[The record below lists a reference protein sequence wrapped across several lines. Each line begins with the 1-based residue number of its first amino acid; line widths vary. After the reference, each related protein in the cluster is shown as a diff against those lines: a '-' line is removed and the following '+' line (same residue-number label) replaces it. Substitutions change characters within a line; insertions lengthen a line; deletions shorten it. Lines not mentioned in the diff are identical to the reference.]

1 MNTGWSSLKSVVGR
15 VTMGKR
21 LSQIQGS
28 FAPEATKPKTRR
40 WVVQKCD
47 LNNRVWVDATVELTA
62 EGLAQDVMEQMQ
74 EQGGI
79 YRLKEV

>member
-1 MNTGWSSLKSVVGR
+1 MNTGWSNFKSAVGR

-28 FAPEATKPKTRR
+28 FAPVVKPNSRR

-47 LNNRVWVDATVELTA
+47 LNNRTWIDATIALSS

-79 YRLKEV
+79 FRLKEV